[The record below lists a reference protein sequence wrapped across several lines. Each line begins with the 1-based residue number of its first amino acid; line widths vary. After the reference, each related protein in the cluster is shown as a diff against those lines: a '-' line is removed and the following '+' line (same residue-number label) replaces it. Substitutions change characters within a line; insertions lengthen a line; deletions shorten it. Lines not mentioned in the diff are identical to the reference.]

1 VRFSLFAKTL
11 YLLTRVALPPIVLA
25 HVSLADYGIWAV
37 AFIVVSYLGL
47 TATGFASVYVRRG
60 ALAHSSHD
68 IATLS
73 RLMSTGMLSLGLMS
87 VVLFTA
93 LTLGLPWVMERL
105 AVQPE
110 QRDTALWLVL
120 GASGVFLTDITL
132 GAYAYLL
139 HGMGRIRD
147 EQKIWVI
154 AYLVEMALV
163 VGLLTLGWGIR
174 ALLVAFAL
182 RYVVSI
188 GAAAR
193 LVHRSLPGLKLGW
206 GQFDGTLLREFF
218 GFGLIVQISALC
230 ANALH
235 SAERVLAGALLGAPA
250 AALFD
255 LGNKLPS
262 TATSIPS
269 AVSTVALPAAARS
282 QSAEETRALYLN
294 ATRMTG
300 LLTALPMPFLALF
313 ALPLCQFWLG
323 QHPQVHM
330 VAGIMTVLSVSC
342 HVHILTGP
350 GSSIFRGTGSASN
363 EFIYHGL
370 RVFTLALAVGG
381 LVVAGQVSVPHLAQ
395 AVAGATCVA
404 ALLYLLWNHHR
415 LGCALDTFARHVL
428 WPAAVAYP
436 VGIALAW
443 GLHAWWPTGMPNRW
457 ELLPLLTL
465 AFALYVVS
473 SCALM
478 WSAVLTREERLTW
491 AQRGRAVWQK
501 LQAKAQRRSPHK
513 GASS

>member
-1 VRFSLFAKTL
+1 
-11 YLLTRVALPPIVLA
+11 
-25 HVSLADYGIWAV
+25 
-37 AFIVVSYLGL
+37 
-47 TATGFASVYVRRG
+47 
-60 ALAHSSHD
+60 
-68 IATLS
+68 
-73 RLMSTGMLSLGLMS
+73 M
-87 VVLFTA
+87 
-93 LTLGLPWVMERL
+93 
-105 AVQPE
+105 
-110 QRDTALWLVL
+110 WLVL

-147 EQKIWVI
+147 EQKIWVL

-163 VGLLTLGWGIR
+163 VVLLQVGLGIR
-174 ALLVAFAL
+174 ALLLAFAL

-188 GAAAR
+188 GAAAW
-193 LVHRSLPGLKLGW
+193 LVHRSLPNLQLGW
-206 GQFDGTLLREFF
+206 RQFDKGMLREFF

-282 QSAEETRALYLN
+282 QNPEETRALYLK

-323 QHPQVHM
+323 NHPQVAQ
-330 VAGIMTVLSVSC
+330 VASIMTVLSLSC
-342 HVHILTGP
+342 HIHILTGP
-350 GSSIFRGTGSASN
+350 GSSIFRGIGSASN

-370 RVFTLALAVGG
+370 RVLTLGLAVGG
-381 LVVAGQVSVPHLAQ
+381 VMWVGEMSIPHLAQ
-395 AVAGATCVA
+395 AVAGATSVA
-404 ALLYLLWNHHR
+404 ALLYLLWNHER
-415 LGCALDTFARHVL
+415 LGCDLRTFGREVL

-436 VGIALAW
+436 AGLLLAF
-443 GLHAWWPTGMPNRW
+443 GLHAWWPSSNPSRW
-457 ELLPLLTL
+457 DLFPWLTL
-465 AFALYVVS
+465 AFLLYVGVS
-473 SCALM
+473 CGLIWISVLSQQERQQ
-478 WSAVLTREERLTW
+478 WSQKGQAIWSRVP
-491 AQRGRAVWQK
+491 QRWQPK
-501 LQAKAQRRSPHK
+501 PHRTP
-513 GASS
+513 S